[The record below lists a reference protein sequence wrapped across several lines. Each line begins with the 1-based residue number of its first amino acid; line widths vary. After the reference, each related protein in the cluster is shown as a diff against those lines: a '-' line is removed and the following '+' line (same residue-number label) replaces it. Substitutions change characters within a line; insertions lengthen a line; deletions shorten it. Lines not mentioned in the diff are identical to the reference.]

1 LTRFSSCAKLA
12 EKPSAIGGSAMLR
25 AENKGFLTE
34 SGSGTGMG
42 ELPHGF
48 GFPILPSEELLVFRD
63 EWGAVGVAPLRNKS
77 NDYLID
83 RSGGRAAHQAKDL
96 PAGML
101 ERFGDLAGFVGW
113 PRIAAAE

>member
-1 LTRFSSCAKLA
+1 
-12 EKPSAIGGSAMLR
+12 MLR
-25 AENKGFLTE
+25 AEDKGSLTE

-48 GFPILPSEELLVFRD
+48 CFPVLPSEELLAFRD
-63 EWGAVGVAPLRNKS
+63 KRGAVGVAPLRNKS

-96 PAGML
+96 PAVML
-101 ERFGDLAGFVGW
+101 ERFGDLAGIVGR